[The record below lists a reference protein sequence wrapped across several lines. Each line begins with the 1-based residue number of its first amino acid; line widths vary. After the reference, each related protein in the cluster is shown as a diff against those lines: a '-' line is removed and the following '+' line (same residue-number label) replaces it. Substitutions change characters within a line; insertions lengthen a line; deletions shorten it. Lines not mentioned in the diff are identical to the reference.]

1 MQPLDALI
9 DAFLEAT
16 RHTLRPNTR
25 RAYRYDLAL
34 FARSLPALDSA
45 DLTIDH
51 LRAFLAATAD
61 RAPATLARRRAALRS
76 CFAWAYRN
84 DLIPADPTGKLD
96 KITLPQRD
104 PRPLAAAAVEALLAA
119 IPTAHARDRLLFTLL
134 YETGMR
140 VGEALTVQ
148 VDDVHLNDMDG
159 GSIRVVGKGDRERII
174 PLIDAPRSLRLLRP
188 LVKPPTT
195 RVTPLGPLFHGAV
208 SKGGRMG
215 EPLDDTTV
223 FYHVERYLT
232 AARHAR
238 PEAFAVESAPIT
250 IHRLRH
256 TYATERLRSGVSLAA
271 VRKLMGH
278 QNVQTTLR
286 YAETDLDSVKREL
299 VAARQRQRDR

>member
-45 DLTIDH
+45 DLTIDY

-84 DLIPADPTGKLD
+84 DLISADPTGKLD

-104 PRPLAAAAVEALLAA
+104 PRPLDAAVVEALLAA

-140 VGEALTVQ
+140 VGEALAVQ
-148 VDDVHLNDMDG
+148 VDDVHLNDLDG
-159 GSIRVVGKGDRERII
+159 GYIRVVGKGDRERII

-188 LVKPPTT
+188 LVKPTT
-195 RVTPLGPLFHGAV
+195 PRVTPLGPLFHGAV

-215 EPLDDTTV
+215 ESLDYTTV
-223 FYHVERYLT
+223 LYHFERYLT
-232 AARHAR
+232 AARRAR
-238 PEAFAVESAPIT
+238 PEAFVESAPIT

-278 QNVQTTLR
+278 QNLQTTLR

-299 VAARQRQRDR
+299 VAARRRQRER

>member
-1 MQPLDALI
+1 MRPLDEVI
-9 DAFLEAT
+9 DAFLTAM

-25 RAYRYDLAL
+25 RAYRYDLTL
-34 FARSLPALDSA
+34 FARSLPALDVT

-76 CFAWAYRN
+76 CFVWAYRN
-84 DLIPADPTGKLD
+84 DMISADPTGKLD
-96 KITLPQRD
+96 TITLPQRD
-104 PRPLAAAAVEALLAA
+104 PRPLDAAVVEALLAA
-119 IPTAHARDRLLFTLL
+119 IPAAHARDRLLFTLL

-140 VGEALTVQ
+140 VGEALAVQ
-148 VDDVHLNDMDG
+148 ADDVHLNDMDG
-159 GSIRVVGKGDRERII
+159 GYIRVVGKGDRERIV

-188 LVKPPTT
+188 MIKPSKTGVVPI
-195 RVTPLGPLFHGAV
+195 GPLFRGAV

-215 EPLDDTTV
+215 EPLDYTTA
-223 FYHVERYLT
+223 FYHFERYL
-232 AARHAR
+232 AAGRRAR
-238 PEAFAVESAPIT
+238 PEIFAAESAPIT

-256 TYATERLRSGVSLAA
+256 TYATERLRAGVSLAA

-278 QNVQTTLR
+278 QNLQTTLR

-299 VAARQRQRDR
+299 VAARRRQRER